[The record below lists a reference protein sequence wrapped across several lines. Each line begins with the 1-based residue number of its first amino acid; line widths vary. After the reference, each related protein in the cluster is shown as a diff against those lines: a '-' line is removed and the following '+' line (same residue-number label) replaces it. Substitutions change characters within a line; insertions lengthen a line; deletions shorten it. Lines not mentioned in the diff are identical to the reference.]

1 MPTLTWFG
9 QALPGA
15 TTGFAGRA
23 DHLSDPA
30 RRGPGRRGFT
40 ALEIILVVVVIAVI
54 ASVGIPGLLG
64 AIQRYRT
71 RTGADQMVGEFRRV
85 QSLAMTSGARHRLF
99 LRNCS
104 SGPTPCKEYRIER
117 EASSTWPAAG
127 DSPGSNV
134 NVLKEWVDLQREYGG
149 VRVKSLKDT
158 GGTDVSDVIFDSRGA
173 SVNTGASYPLTLTV
187 ANAVGDERT
196 VQVRSA
202 GGVKVQ

>member
-1 MPTLTWFG
+1 MSLYLRHAVLSC
-9 QALPGA
+9 QAA
-15 TTGFAGRA
+15 A
-23 DHLSDPA
+23 PA

-40 ALEIILVVVVIAVI
+40 ALEIILVVVVIAII
-54 ASVGIPGLLG
+54 AAAGIPTLLG

-71 RTGADQMVGEFRRV
+71 RTGAGQMAGEFRRV
-85 QSLAMTSGARHRLF
+85 QSLAMTSGARHRVL

-127 DSPGSNV
+127 DTPGSNA
-134 NVLKEWVDLQREYGG
+134 NVLMEWVDLGREYGG

-202 GGVKVQ
+202 GGVKVP

>member
-1 MPTLTWFG
+1 MPTLTRFG
-9 QALPGA
+9 QAVPGA
-15 TTGFAGRA
+15 TTR
-23 DHLSDPA
+23 LSCQAADPA

-40 ALEIILVVVVIAVI
+40 ALELILVVVVVAIIA
-54 ASVGIPGLLG
+54 AVGVPGLLA

-71 RTGADQMVGEFRRV
+71 RTGADQMAGEFRRV
-85 QSLAMTSGARHRLF
+85 QSLAMTSGARHRVL

-127 DSPGSNV
+127 DSTGSNA
-134 NVLKEWVDLQREYGG
+134 NVLMEWVDLRRDYGG

-173 SVNTGASYPLTLTV
+173 SVNTGATYPLTLTV

-202 GGVKVQ
+202 GGVKVP